1 MTPISR
7 LVAVFACA
15 VLVAA
20 SSPIALGQAAQD
32 SSGKRQEFSSLLARA
47 EKGDLNAQFDLAG
60 MYYEGKGV
68 PKNSAEAVKW
78 FRLAAN
84 QGDMYAQFFLGL
96 AYANGEGVPKN
107 NAEAVKWSRL
117 AANQGYAD
125 AQFNLGF
132 SYDIGKGVPHRIREK
147 LV

>member
-7 LVAVFACA
+7 LIAVSVFA

-20 SSPIALGQAAQD
+20 SSSVALSQAGQG
-32 SSGKRQEFSSLLARA
+32 SSDKRQEFSSLLARA

-78 FRLAAN
+78 YRRGGWVGFIAN
-84 QGDMYAQFFLGL
+84 LD
-96 AYANGEGVPKN
+96 
-107 NAEAVKWSRL
+107 R
-117 AANQGYAD
+117 
-125 AQFNLGF
+125 
-132 SYDIGKGVPHRIREK
+132 
-147 LV
+147 